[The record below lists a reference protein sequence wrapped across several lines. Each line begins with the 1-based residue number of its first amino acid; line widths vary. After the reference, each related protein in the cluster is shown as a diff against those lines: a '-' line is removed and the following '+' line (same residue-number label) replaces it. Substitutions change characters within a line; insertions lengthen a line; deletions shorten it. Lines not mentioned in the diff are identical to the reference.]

1 MTTYDR
7 ILEEGRREGE
17 AAGEARGEARGRV
30 AGLAEGE
37 TRGEARGES
46 KGLRAAILETLE
58 LRFEEVPYEVRE
70 SIERITDLSQLRS
83 LHRRAVTAPSLSAF
97 RNPKP

>member
-7 ILEEGRREGE
+7 ILEEGLIQGREEGRR
-17 AAGEARGEARGRV
+17 
-30 AGLAEGE
+30 EGE

-58 LRFEEVPYEVRE
+58 LRFQEVPYGVRE
-70 SIERITDLSQLRS
+70 SLEGITDLSQLRS

-97 RNPKP
+97 SSASEPRH

>member
-17 AAGEARGEARGRV
+17 AAGRV

-58 LRFEEVPYEVRE
+58 LRFHEVPYEVRE
-70 SIERITDLSQLRS
+70 SLEGITDLSQLRS
-83 LHRRAVTAPSLSAF
+83 LHRLAVTAPSLSAF
-97 RNPKP
+97 RSAS